1 MRLLYYLYI
10 YLKKLYH
17 RYAPLAIKWYW
28 AQNDKVR
35 HRVGWAIVLTGVC
48 LCGVILWSI
57 ILGVRQVGF
66 WINGRETVT
75 DSLAV
80 VNPSDADEPVCL
92 DWYSGDYKHRKFKC
106 KELNPKRNVIL
117 YRDFKDLND
126 VQLIAARRL
135 GVRPLA
141 KRDQIEKEG
150 RKLVKLKDTRFYHV
164 DPMTHSVP
172 CLVPDAADFLTA
184 LGERWQQYHKTNSRF
199 IITSCLRT
207 QQDIKRLRRGNVN
220 ATKESCHLYGTTFD
234 ITYVRFDRRGKVRDH
249 KLKAD
254 LARALYD
261 MKAAGHCYVKY
272 EYRQSCFHVTV
283 RPR

>member
-48 LCGVILWSI
+48 LCGVILWGI

-66 WINGRETVT
+66 LINGRETVT

-80 VNPSDADEPVCL
+80 VNSSDANDPVCL

-172 CLVPDAADFLTA
+172 CLVPDAADFLNT
-184 LGERWQQYHKTNSRF
+184 F
-199 IITSCLRT
+199 
-207 QQDIKRLRRGNVN
+207 LRRNITHAGGRFRLPVHNEKPS
-220 ATKESCHLYGTTFD
+220 AGLRSPFQDLFPELHARKLLFHGTPEDLPRKDHTD
-234 ITYVRFDRRGKVRDH
+234 PVR
-249 KLKAD
+249 
-254 LARALYD
+254 
-261 MKAAGHCYVKY
+261 
-272 EYRQSCFHVTV
+272 
-283 RPR
+283 